1 MKKRMMI
8 LLSLMLV
15 FSFALTACGKTE
27 EPKEGS
33 TINLPAIE
41 AGGTD
46 QSYPVNNVDDA
57 YPITYEPAIAYPTDP
72 SSPDY
77 DFQMDAFLTEVFGE
91 AAANLKAQASGLNA
105 QQIRDL
111 LTGADYANI
120 PLTEGEMTAIVEWL
134 AK

>member
-1 MKKRMMI
+1 MKKRMMF

-15 FSFALTACGKTE
+15 FSFALTACGNTDE
-27 EPKEGS
+27 AKEGS
-33 TINLPAIE
+33 TVNLPAIE
-41 AGGTD
+41 AGNSD
-46 QSYPVNNVDDA
+46 QSYPVNNAGDA
-57 YPITYEPAIAYPTDP
+57 YPITFEPAMAYPTDP

-77 DFQMDAFLTEVFGE
+77 DAQMDAFLTQVFGE
-91 AAANLKAQASGLNA
+91 AAANLKAQASGLDA

-111 LTGADYANI
+111 LTGSDYANI

>member
-1 MKKRMMI
+1 MI
-8 LLSLMLV
+8 LLSLLLV

-27 EPKEGS
+27 EAKESS
-33 TINLPAIE
+33 TINFPAIE
-41 AGGTD
+41 AGNTD
-46 QSYPVNNVDDA
+46 QSYPVNNAGDA

-77 DFQMDAFLTEVFGE
+77 DAQMDAFLTDVFGE
-91 AAANLKAQASGLNA
+91 AAANLKAQADGLNA
-105 QQIRDL
+105 EQIRDL

-120 PLTEGEMTAIVEWL
+120 PLTEGERTAIVDWL